1 LSLCLSF
8 KSVSFASGPET
19 NDIVVHGNKEL
30 LQKEYNQNTQFDGIK
45 MSLDGYYALEIN
57 KDKEPDYL
65 PVGRL
70 DIDLSKPAE
79 VEKALAR
86 NDIAEEIKEEIKNK
100 YKIASETNKNIIVT
114 LFSSQFLSLDASTAS
129 DETIYYVYNGN
140 LLRTDRMYAWDVN
153 TQYVLVKEGIK
164 TATVAEKI
172 INILLTGANHIDNE
186 YVNFISTG
194 INLLRGWINY
204 TGKNIAFGHYDD
216 FLQVRLIY
224 DVVNSWTY
232 GQVVDTWHLG
242 LSSQKATVTN
252 IASEQ
257 YYFGSSTQRGYTYP
271 QSRDVN
277 VVHKTKHFDDPWA
290 IA

>member
-129 DETIYYVYNGN
+129 DETI
-140 LLRTDRMYAWDVN
+140 
-153 TQYVLVKEGIK
+153 
-164 TATVAEKI
+164 
-172 INILLTGANHIDNE
+172 
-186 YVNFISTG
+186 
-194 INLLRGWINY
+194 
-204 TGKNIAFGHYDD
+204 
-216 FLQVRLIY
+216 
-224 DVVNSWTY
+224 
-232 GQVVDTWHLG
+232 
-242 LSSQKATVTN
+242 
-252 IASEQ
+252 
-257 YYFGSSTQRGYTYP
+257 
-271 QSRDVN
+271 
-277 VVHKTKHFDDPWA
+277 
-290 IA
+290 